1 MKTEWRKSEKTT
13 YLPKDIALID
23 VPPMTYVTLDGAGD
37 PNTPLFG
44 LQIQALYTLSYTLRM
59 GLKKG
64 RYGLPPFEYTV
75 YPLEGVWTTSDGSR
89 DAALNKAALVYKI
102 MIRQPDQVTP
112 AVFADALAQAQAKK
126 PVPYL
131 TDLRLEQ
138 LTDGPCVQTIHVGP
152 YDDEPATFAQLHAFI
167 AARGLTNP
175 CLLGTYSHR
184 EIYLSDARRVAP
196 AKQKTT
202 LRLAVAPQ

>member
-1 MKTEWRKSEKTT
+1 MKSEWRKAEKTT
-13 YLPKDIALID
+13 YLPKRIALID
-23 VPPMTYVTLDGAGD
+23 VPQMTYVTLNGAGD
-37 PNTPLFG
+37 PNTPAFG
-44 LQIQALYTLSYTLRM
+44 EQIQALYVLSYTLRM

-64 RYGLPPFEYTV
+64 SYGLPPLEYTV

-89 DAALNKAALVYKI
+89 DSNLNKAALVYKI
-102 MIRQPDQVTP
+102 MIRQPDCVTP
-112 AVFADALAQAQAKK
+112 AFFETALAQALAKK

-131 TDLRLEQ
+131 ADLRLEQ
-138 LTDGPCVQTIHVGP
+138 LTDGPCVQTVHVGP
-152 YDDEPATFAQLHAFI
+152 YDDEPATFAQLHAFC
-167 AARGLTNP
+167 AAHGLTNS
-175 CLLGTYSHR
+175 CLLGDYSHR